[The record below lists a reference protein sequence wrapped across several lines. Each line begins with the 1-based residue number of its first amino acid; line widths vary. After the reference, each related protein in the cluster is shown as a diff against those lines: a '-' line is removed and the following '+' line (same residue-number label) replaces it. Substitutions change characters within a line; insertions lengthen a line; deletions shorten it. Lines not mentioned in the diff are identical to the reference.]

1 LLFKSTF
8 KDLCDYAIQYL
19 KDYDSARNIV
29 QEVFVAVWQK
39 KENIDLSK
47 PVRSYLY
54 SAVRNKCLNYLRDH
68 RKFSD
73 FLVETEDL
81 YIQKSYKPAD
91 RLIENELKQKI
102 NDSIEELPERCRE
115 VFLLSRYENLKYAE
129 IADRLQISVKT
140 VETQMSKA
148 LHHLRSRLK
157 EFLMILI
164 IILTGFLYQ

>member
-1 LLFKSTF
+1 M
-8 KDLCDYAIQYL
+8 
-19 KDYDSARNIV
+19 
-29 QEVFVAVWQK
+29 AVWQK
-39 KENIDLSK
+39 KEDIDMSK
-47 PVRSYLY
+47 PVRSYLH
-54 SAVRNKCLNYLRDH
+54 SAVRNRCLNYLRDH